1 MHFMPTPHPDPCTCA
16 GDIHRMTAN
25 HTLRDVQR
33 ALAAAAALAHDAR
46 RLEPT
51 VADVAAVLEQAP
63 TTDNIPTA
71 ASIGVDTVG
80 GYHALRRRLTR
91 LLGAA
96 SQRSDALASL
106 GVQPPSGALLYG
118 PSGNGKSCILA
129 SIAAECGWP
138 VLSVKGSQLYGAYVG
153 ETEASVRELFRKAR
167 ACAPSILL
175 LDEID
180 SLGGSR
186 GDVGSAEDG
195 GGGSVSQRALSTLL
209 NEMDGVGV
217 AGPTLRSERARSTD
231 DQPAPPRRVVL
242 IGLTNRPEMVD
253 AALLRPGRLEQLLY
267 VSYPTKDEREEV
279 LRAHA
284 RSLPLSPRVLLP
296 RLAERT
302 ERFSCAALAALC
314 REAALQALARHTRKP
329 TRRRGADLEAD
340 TRRASDTTPSDESTG
355 DDTDD
360 GTDDDGGDNED
371 NKDSDDGEGGGN
383 SDDSDENEDD
393 GEPSLM
399 RDGSQVA
406 LDHALTIRLIDLSRA
421 ARIVRRQ
428 QVLSPSAHAQML
440 QKFAAFARQ

>member
-1 MHFMPTPHPDPCTCA
+1 MFRDDKVTWGLGEKHASEQLHRLTSYDPVRDRAVSPSASAHLADPHTSSQ
-16 GDIHRMTAN
+16 
-25 HTLRDVQR
+25 L
-33 ALAAAAALAHDAR
+33 
-46 RLEPT
+46 
-51 VADVAAVLEQAP
+51 
-63 TTDNIPTA
+63 
-71 ASIGVDTVG
+71 
-80 GYHALRRRLTR
+80 HALLH
-91 LLGAA
+91 
-96 SQRSDALASL
+96 
-106 GVQPPSGALLYG
+106 
-118 PSGNGKSCILA
+118 
-129 SIAAECGWP
+129 
-138 VLSVKGSQLYGAYVG
+138 LS
-153 ETEASVRELFRKAR
+153 
-167 ACAPSILL
+167 
-175 LDEID
+175 
-180 SLGGSR
+180 
-186 GDVGSAEDG
+186 
-195 GGGSVSQRALSTLL
+195 
-209 NEMDGVGV
+209 
-217 AGPTLRSERARSTD
+217 
-231 DQPAPPRRVVL
+231 
-242 IGLTNRPEMVD
+242 RPEMVD

-383 SDDSDENEDD
+383 SDDSDGNEDD